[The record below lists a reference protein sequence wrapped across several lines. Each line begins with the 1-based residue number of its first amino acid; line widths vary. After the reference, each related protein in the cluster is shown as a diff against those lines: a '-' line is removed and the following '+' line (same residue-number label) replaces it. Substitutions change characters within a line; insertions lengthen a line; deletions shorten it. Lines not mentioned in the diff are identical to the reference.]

1 MNSRRISVA
10 IPVFNE
16 EDVLPELLR
25 RLTTVLDAQPG
36 GPHEIV
42 LVNDGSRDRTRV
54 LLEEAA
60 ASDSRLVV
68 VNLSRNFGHQ
78 AALSA
83 ALGHVNGDVV
93 LSMDADLQDAPEAL
107 PTLLARL
114 DEGYDVVVVRRMER
128 KETIWKRAA
137 YYMAYRLIAKLSNVP
152 QELDAGDFALM
163 TRQVVTT
170 MTSLP
175 ERERYLRGL
184 RSWVGFRQTAVAMP
198 RAARGAGATKYSL
211 GRLVGL
217 ALDGAFSFSVVPLRI
232 SAGIGFLSFLGALLF
247 SLYAVYARLVLGRSP
262 QGFTALFVAG
272 TFFAGILL
280 IVLWILGEYVGR
292 IYVEVKRRP
301 AYVVESIIRNT
312 ASRENA

>member
-1 MNSRRISVA
+1 MNPRRISVA
-10 IPVFNE
+10 IPIYNE
-16 EDVLPELLR
+16 EAVLPDLLG
-25 RLTTVLDAQPG
+25 RLTAVLDAQPG

-42 LVNDGSRDRTRV
+42 FVNDGSRDRTKA

-60 ASDSRLVV
+60 TRDHRIVV
-68 VNLSRNFGHQ
+68 INLSRNFGHQ

-83 ALGHVNGDVV
+83 ALGHVTGDVT
-93 LSMDADLQDAPEAL
+93 LTMDADLQDAPEAL
-107 PTLLARL
+107 SPLLTKL
-114 DEGYDVVVVRRMER
+114 DEGYDVVVVRRVER
-128 KETIWKRAA
+128 KESIWKRAA
-137 YYMAYRLIAKLSNVP
+137 YFLAYRLIARLSNIP

-163 TRQVVTT
+163 TRRVVTAL
-170 MTSLP
+170 TSLP

-184 RSWVGFRQTAVAMP
+184 RSWVGFRQTAVMMP
-198 RAARGAGATKYSL
+198 RAARAAGTSKYSL

-232 SAGIGFLSFLGALLF
+232 SAAIGFLSFLGALLF
-247 SLYAVYARLVLGRSP
+247 SIYAVYARVVLDRSP
-262 QGFTALFVAG
+262 QGFTALLVAG

-301 AYVVESIIRNT
+301 AYLVESVIRH
-312 ASRENA
+312 APPRENG

>member
-1 MNSRRISVA
+1 MRPRRISVA
-10 IPVFNE
+10 IPVYNE
-16 EDVLPELLR
+16 EDVIPELLG
-25 RLTTVLDAQPG
+25 RLTAVLDAQPG

-42 LVNDGSRDRTRV
+42 FVNDGSQDRTRE
-54 LLEEAA
+54 LLAA
-60 ASDSRLVV
+60 AAARDHRIVV
-68 VNLSRNFGHQ
+68 INLSRNFGHQ

-83 ALGHVNGDVV
+83 ALGHAIGDVV

-107 PTLLARL
+107 PSLLTKL
-114 DEGYDVVVVRRMER
+114 DEGYDVVVVRRVER

-137 YYMAYRLIAKLSNVP
+137 YYLAYRLIARLSNVP
-152 QELDAGDFALM
+152 QELDVGDFALM
-163 TRQVVTT
+163 TRQVVTAV
-170 MTSLP
+170 TSLP

-184 RSWVGFRQTAVAMP
+184 RSWVGFRQTAMAMP
-198 RAARGAGATKYSL
+198 RAARAAGTTKYSL

-247 SLYAVYARLVLGRSP
+247 SLYAVYARVVLGRSP

-280 IVLWILGEYVGR
+280 IVLWILGEYIGR

-301 AYVVESIIRNT
+301 AYVVESVVRH
-312 ASRENA
+312 APRGEND